1 MSTTVDRTEGGGVL
15 DEAYDA
21 ADLGRAIRRLRM
33 EKRLTQDVLAQWL
46 DVSRQTVVSMEH
58 GGPVS
63 VTAAMRAL
71 AILGAKVVVAP
82 KDTIVGKTHSG

>member
-1 MSTTVDRTEGGGVL
+1 MKKGGIL

-21 ADLGRAIRRLRM
+21 GDLGRAIRRLRT
-33 EKRLTQDVLAQWL
+33 ERGLTQDGLAQWL
-46 DVSRQTVVSMEH
+46 QVSRQTVVSLEQ

-71 AILGAKVVVAP
+71 AILGAKVVVAR
-82 KDTIVGKTHSG
+82 KDAIVGETNG